1 VVLKTTTTFYHNF
14 CGSLQD
20 YWNRMLP
27 IDIGRLISALA
38 ISFFLGC
45 SIPGLFSYDI
55 TGMDDPPST
64 SQYFDPPTAPQQTVP
79 SPEAS
84 KVVDITNVQEAVTVC
99 TPITPEQTAALKS
112 GIDDYEKSKRFRI
125 KIQEVKGGGKVEAHH
140 VAIEKYLREKVLE
153 PGWSVL
159 ELGCAAGMMLQMVK
173 RAYEKAGSEH
183 KELVGVELVTGWV
196 NFAQSYYTDIKVFE
210 GENACIR
217 SVDQY
222 RY

>member
-1 VVLKTTTTFYHNF
+1 
-14 CGSLQD
+14 
-20 YWNRMLP
+20 MPP
-27 IDIGRLISALA
+27 IDIRRQIAALA

-45 SIPGLFSYDI
+45 SFTGLFSYGI
-55 TGMDDPPST
+55 LTGMEDPST
-64 SQYFDPPTAPQQTVP
+64 FQYFDPPTAPQQTVP

-99 TPITPEQTAALKS
+99 TPITPEQTTALKS
-112 GIDDYEKSKRFRI
+112 EIKDYEKSDRFRK
-125 KIQEVKGGGKVEAHH
+125 KIQEVKGRGKVAEHH

-196 NFAQSYYTDIKVFE
+196 NFAQSYHKDIKVFE
-210 GENACIR
+210 GEHTDTALPAS
-217 SVDQY
+217 SVWANTLIASKDQQCVSHPY
-222 RY
+222 SF